1 MRDEGWTTT
10 SSLIPHPS
18 SLASFFLFHV
28 VGDAEAG
35 AGGGVHLLGGVDGV
49 LQFGDSFLDLGEF
62 FFDLVLQ
69 IVDLLFRL
77 LENPLVELTLLIA
90 QDRHRWHT
98 LRTLGWP
105 KRGGL

>member
-1 MRDEGWTTT
+1 MRDEGWATT

-18 SLASFFLFHV
+18 SLSAVFLFHV
-28 VGDAEAG
+28 IRDAEAR

-49 LQFGDSFLDLGEF
+49 LQFRDSIFDLGEL

-77 LENPLVELTLLIA
+77 LENPLVELALLIA
-90 QDRHRWHT
+90 QNRHRWHT
-98 LRTLGWP
+98 LRSAG
-105 KRGGL
+105 RSA

>member
-1 MRDEGWTTT
+1 MRDEGWATT

-18 SLASFFLFHV
+18 SLFFFLFHV
-28 VGDAEAG
+28 VGNAEAG
-35 AGGGVHLLGGVDGV
+35 AGGGVHLSGGVDGV
-49 LQFGDSFLDLGEF
+49 LQFGDSILDPGEF
-62 FFDLVLQ
+62 LFDLVFQ

-77 LENPLVELTLLIA
+77 LENPLVKLTLLIA

-105 KRGGL
+105 KRGEL